1 MVARIQVS
9 AQSSAVAGQA
19 GHCAEE
25 IPHLYSGERMLLART
40 RGVQILCGAEIE
52 HRVLDG
58 EDQEE
63 PGKGP

>member
-1 MVARIQVS
+1 M

-19 GHCAEE
+19 GHRAEE
-25 IPHLYSGERMLLART
+25 ISHLYSGERVLLART

-63 PGKGP
+63 PGEGP